1 MNTEKIK
8 KGAFA
13 VLKAIGLAIV
23 AVVTKELWEG
33 QPLTGL
39 AKLKSYQHILT
50 SYTPF
55 WALLV
60 TFIIIVLRVPYWW
73 RAIRKKKPELH
84 VAWHGSAGWGTGGI
98 LQKDGGMERVLRIQ
112 GAAVITSSF
121 LEEPVFVIG
130 IDLKDAEYAGPNFQ
144 MFEVKPGA
152 TIHQTLILNFRGVKP
167 AKGKAFKANL
177 TLVDIK
183 GKRYSLKPALLRM
196 FPGEDVPPTEPPK
209 PKPVINTAWRFNSW
223 CWAQVGSEKV
233 VRIVSEGMMQFTN
246 VPKRFI
252 ITAAH
257 VKGLETV
264 GPFDGFPVEQDQE
277 FYRSI
282 SLSIKGFSPVGQVSI
297 KAAII
302 LTDLQGNEYPLK
314 EETFTPYDEPTRWVG
329 GLAWP
334 KNRGSIDAL

>member
-1 MNTEKIK
+1 MFGYIK
-8 KGAFA
+8 KIWTDPVWSKVIATGIIAIFVTFA
-13 VLKAIGLAIV
+13 ALF
-23 AVVTKELWEG
+23 T
-33 QPLTGL
+33 
-39 AKLKSYQHILT
+39 HILT
-50 SYTPF
+50 AAFFMRVLTEPVPF
-55 WALLV
+55 WGLLAALGIL
-60 TFIIIVLRVPYWW
+60 LLLLPYWW
-73 RAIRKKKPELH
+73 RTIGKKKSELH

-112 GAAVITSSF
+112 GQTVITSSF
-121 LEEPVFVIG
+121 LEEPVFITG

-144 MFEVKPGA
+144 MFEVKPG
-152 TIHQTLILNFRGVKP
+152 TMIRQSLLLNFRGVKP
-167 AKGKAFKANL
+167 TKGEAFKANL
-177 TLVDIK
+177 TFVDIK
-183 GKRYSLKPALLRM
+183 GKRYPLKPALLRA
-196 FPGEDVPPTEPPK
+196 FPGEDLPQTEPPK
-209 PKPVINTAWRFNSW
+209 PKPIINTAWRFNSW

-257 VKGLETV
+257 VNGLETV
-264 GPFDGFPVEQDQE
+264 GAFDGFPVEQDQAS
-277 FYRSI
+277 YRSI

-334 KNRGSIDAL
+334 RD